1 MSVPAY
7 SHIVV
12 VVEENHNYDEIIGN
26 TAQAPFINSL
36 AAGGAVLSNFDALTH
51 PSQPNYYAL
60 YAGSTFGT
68 TDDNAHSEPDPT
80 IATILAAA
88 GRTFTGYV
96 DESNSD
102 VNHNPWQSF
111 PEGSSVQTDFGPGQT
126 QTSFPALFPSGDYSS
141 LPSVSF
147 VIPGIDND
155 MHNGTIQQGDAWLE
169 TNLAAYAQWAVS
181 NNSLLVVV
189 WDENDDESGALPA
202 EASNQVPAILYG
214 ANVVPGT
221 YNASYNDYNLLST
234 MLGAFSLTGP
244 NNAATASTIE
254 VFAGRTISSPT
265 TGPVVLSAADNP
277 LVITSTGSVN
287 STGAG
292 AMASMGRPAPRGR
305 SGMTERSLPLA
316 GLASCSMAA
325 ASSATACRAA
335 PRRSSRGNVDGVEIN
350 CLRRAPAARIPRAA
364 PPSTPLGYRTSDGT
378 IRRRQPTRHPRHTSS
393 SQGCSISIWR
403 PALFRTRQAL
413 ARLLGQHRSKHH
425 WAIRSS

>member
-292 AMASMGRPAPRGR
+292 SDGIDGPAGTAWSIGNDGTITS
-305 SGMTERSLPLA
+305 SG
-316 GLASCSMAA
+316 GLGILLNGGGTVSNGLSSGTAA
-325 ASSATACRAA
+325 LIS
-335 PRRSSRGNVDGVEIN
+335 GNVDGVEIN
-350 CLRRAPAARIPRAA
+350 CLRRAPAARIPRVA
-364 PPSTPLGYRTSDGT
+364 PPSTPSGYLISDGT